1 MSTTWIDDE
10 GTSNAPT
17 SLSFVSSTL
26 STASTITCPTVEPG
40 DIGVLWDVAG
50 DSGPPAAVVPS
61 GWTAISNLNVDAG
74 SFAIRAVL
82 SYRVFDGTED
92 GSTITGMA
100 GNNSEPKVL
109 LLFRPNAG
117 SVVTALELQSP
128 WNEFCADA
136 NAPVQTISASGQP
149 APLIRIAATGR
160 VATTPTVSLAGTFD
174 AATIG
179 HTDNNARAVIGY
191 AVQNSSPSDDNAI
204 DNNLS
209 GSAHALV
216 SGWLRAI

>member
-1 MSTTWIDDE
+1 MSVIWIDDE
-10 GTSNAPT
+10 DASNAPT
-17 SLSFVSSTL
+17 SLSFISSTT
-26 STASTITCPTVEPG
+26 SAASTITCPTVEAG
-40 DIGVLWDVAG
+40 DIGILWDVAG
-50 DSGPPAAVVPS
+50 DSGPPSAVVPS

-74 SFAIRAVL
+74 TYAIRAIL
-82 SYRVFDGTED
+82 SYKIFAGTED
-92 GSTITGMA
+92 GSTITGMT
-100 GNNSEPKVL
+100 GVNSEPKVL

-117 SVVTALELQSP
+117 SVVSALELQSP

-136 NAPVQTISASGQP
+136 NPPTQTILASGQP

-160 VATTPTVSLAGTFD
+160 VAGTPTVSLTGVFD

-179 HTDNNARAVIGY
+179 QTDNNARAVIGY
-191 AVQNSSPSDDNAI
+191 AVQNSSPSDDNTI

-209 GSAHALV
+209 GGAYALV